1 MTQKSCAVGT
11 RNAILRNHLNT
22 IWKKLLKQQCQHC
35 VISDIF
41 IVFTSNKILI
51 CYFFCCACTS
61 VQTFLNCYLQSGDT
75 DTSHSA
81 NTDPSFS
88 SPKGATPI
96 KSLPFSPS
104 QFLNS
109 PVNTSK
115 VQTSTP
121 ANDKT
126 QVSTTNTTLH
136 TPGLLETSSGDDPFR
151 TPRIRRTLL
160 SVSPRTPTPFK
171 NALKVL
177 NEAKMAHVS

>member
-1 MTQKSCAVGT
+1 MFQSSKS
-11 RNAILRNHLNT
+11 
-22 IWKKLLKQQCQHC
+22 LL
-35 VISDIF
+35 
-41 IVFTSNKILI
+41 
-51 CYFFCCACTS
+51 CYYFYCACTMF
-61 VQTFLNCYLQSGDT
+61 QFLDCYLQSGDT
-75 DTSHSA
+75 DASYSA
-81 NTDPSFS
+81 NTEASFS

-121 ANDKT
+121 ANEKT

-160 SVSPRTPTPFK
+160 NVSPRTPTPFK

>member
-1 MTQKSCAVGT
+1 MSSSVNTVSSVIFYLMCSGVARFQFVSISAVHVHECRHSLT
-11 RNAILRNHLNT
+11 L
-22 IWKKLLKQQCQHC
+22 
-35 VISDIF
+35 
-41 IVFTSNKILI
+41 
-51 CYFFCCACTS
+51 
-61 VQTFLNCYLQSGDT
+61 CYLQSGDT
-75 DTSHSA
+75 AASHST
-81 NTDPSFS
+81 NTDPSIS

-121 ANDKT
+121 ANEKT

>member
-1 MTQKSCAVGT
+1 MPTDHGNSHIFDTKAWGT
-11 RNAILRNHLNT
+11 TGKVTLCIIILVSGSLT
-22 IWKKLLKQQCQHC
+22 LTL
-35 VISDIF
+35 F
-41 IVFTSNKILI
+41 
-51 CYFFCCACTS
+51 
-61 VQTFLNCYLQSGDT
+61 QSGNFDH
-75 DTSHSA
+75 SYSA
-81 NTDPSFS
+81 NTDASYS

-109 PVNTSK
+109 PVHSSK

-121 ANDKT
+121 ASEKM
-126 QVSTTNTTLH
+126 QVSVTNTTLH
-136 TPGLLETSSGDDPFR
+136 TPGVLETSMSEDPFR

-160 SVSPRTPTPFK
+160 NVSPRTPTPFK